1 MRLRR
6 VWTCYFVVLLGAL
19 PGWSAEALAGFD
31 LDGLAKALCRCTT
44 LRIQYGEKEGAAHFN
59 AWLAGQGHTRQQY
72 ETSYAAWWQRFKA
85 DSTGQLEA
93 RFLLI
98 NSKCVNEANF
108 GDVPSRAKEAREGV
122 TLEQYAKISAALSP
136 GADLNKVLRQN
147 GIESRAHWRH
157 VNEVWTRAL
166 RDDSSRA
173 LVQQYTA
180 LYQQYAGPDFEQEQQ
195 ERTAESLARSNL
207 KPSPR
212 PQPHTI
218 PSTLEELLPKLD
230 AADPATRWSAARQ
243 IALQCTL
250 WSGPGRQ
257 SAADPRASYCSP
269 QALRDRLL
277 PVILDAI
284 DRHGDDTIE
293 YGTNMLGFLGA
304 LGLKDDSM
312 KSAVEQAL
320 SRDRDRLAALEAEFA
335 PIQDKAVPER
345 IALRSKIDGY
355 QAAVRDLQQALDSW

>member
-6 VWTCYFVVLLGAL
+6 VWTCSFVVLLGAL
-19 PGWSAEALAGFD
+19 PGWGVNVTREEALAGFD

-136 GADLNKVLRQN
+136 SADLSKVLRQY
-147 GIESRAHWRH
+147 GIESRAHWRR

-166 RDDSSRA
+166 RDDASRA
-173 LVQQYTA
+173 LAQQYAA
-180 LYQQYAGPDFEQEQQ
+180 LYQKYAGPDFAQEQQ
-195 ERTAESLARSNL
+195 ERTAESLARSNV
-207 KPSPR
+207 KPPR
-212 PQPHTI
+212 PELRTTPT
-218 PSTLEELLPKLD
+218 TVEE
-230 AADPATRWSAARQ
+230 Q
-243 IALQCTL
+243 I
-250 WSGPGRQ
+250 G
-257 SAADPRASYCSP
+257 RASC
-269 QALRDRLL
+269 R
-277 PVILDAI
+277 
-284 DRHGDDTIE
+284 
-293 YGTNMLGFLGA
+293 
-304 LGLKDDSM
+304 
-312 KSAVEQAL
+312 
-320 SRDRDRLAALEAEFA
+320 
-335 PIQDKAVPER
+335 ER
-345 IALRSKIDGY
+345 
-355 QAAVRDLQQALDSW
+355 V